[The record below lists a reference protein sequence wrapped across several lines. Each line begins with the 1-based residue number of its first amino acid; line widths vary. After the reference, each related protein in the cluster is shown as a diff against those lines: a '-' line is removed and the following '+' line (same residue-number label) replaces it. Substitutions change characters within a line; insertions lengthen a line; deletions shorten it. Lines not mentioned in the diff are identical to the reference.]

1 MFGIDAMISKFH
13 WLLHCWIELAIHS
26 VLFACFTHERKH
38 KQIRRFAGPMTN
50 TRSYEKHLLMEITCQ
65 QHAELEELGC
75 FSIGP
80 LPPKVRCG
88 AKRRKSL
95 LDILFPGEEVDYD
108 VYVGMTTRVSRLERC
123 SKGDVVIVDNKIARK
138 LEGGIVIMNM
148 EINDVPITLLKALRL
163 RQFSNGAADW
173 DELEEASPWA
183 SEDIICS
190 TKWKQVSATVVR
202 TLVPPSLHDRF

>member
-1 MFGIDAMISKFH
+1 MFQYWAS
-13 WLLHCWIELAIHS
+13 
-26 VLFACFTHERKH
+26 
-38 KQIRRFAGPMTN
+38 
-50 TRSYEKHLLMEITCQ
+50 
-65 QHAELEELGC
+65 
-75 FSIGP
+75 
-80 LPPKVRCG
+80 PPKARCG

-108 VYVGMTTRVSRLERC
+108 VYVGMTTRVSMLERC